1 MQIRPFK
8 NGCSAERWGKRE
20 EKKANAISRAQYFC
34 ACFRAHPGSTLG
46 CAFSRRQ
53 LAREN
58 RPQRGGA
65 PGCLSSERWRRKWS
79 WVLLS
84 WGLVRKVWVS
94 KNANYHCPN
103 CEASHWEL
111 WTGPVLPRALCAHI
125 LTRSFLWLMP
135 AQTAGLL
142 LLQARVLHLAS
153 TLAIGEATRRKTSH
167 TGMEISCL
175 DQETSLLSL
184 RR

>member
-1 MQIRPFK
+1 MLCRAVGK
-8 NGCSAERWGKRE
+8 ERGKE
-20 EKKANAISRAQYFC
+20 IFSRAKYFR

-65 PGCLSSERWRRKWS
+65 PGRLSSERGRRKWS

-84 WGLVRKVWVS
+84 WGLVRKIWLS
-94 KNANYHCPN
+94 KNANC
-103 CEASHWEL
+103 HWEL
-111 WTGPVLPRALCAHI
+111 RTGPVLPRALCAHI

-153 TLAIGEATRRKTSH
+153 TPATGEATRRKTSH

-175 DQETSLLSL
+175 DQETLLLSL